1 MAEALPLLAR
11 RFGPIALDGE
21 PLRHPPFGI
30 TGPVTLPM
38 RFGNL
43 A

>member
-1 MAEALPLLAR
+1 MSVSLHVIDERL
-11 RFGPIALDGE
+11 GPIALDGE
-21 PLRHPPFGI
+21 PLRRPPFGI
-30 TGPVTLPM
+30 TGPVTLPV